1 MSLLGI
7 DIGTTGC
14 KAAAFSRDGRCL
26 SIAYRE
32 YAIVCPKP
40 GRVELD
46 SRQVLEEVWQIVAE
60 VAGQTQD
67 DPISALS
74 VSTMGEA
81 MTPVSTDGAILG
93 NCILMSDERG
103 TEYSDQLA
111 EQMGQQAFYEINTNI
126 LGRSYSLPKL
136 LWLRDNERQLYE
148 RAEKFLLWG
157 DLLVFALG
165 CEPLSSYSLANRT
178 LLFDIHKE
186 DWSERLLELTGVQ
199 RSKLARTVPSGTV
212 AGTVSDEM
220 AERLKLPKGVQV
232 VVGGHDQSCNSLG
245 AGIYEPGKAVCGIG
259 SYECITP
266 TYDHIPD
273 AATMLANGL
282 NVEHHILPGLY
293 VSFLYNQGGLLVK
306 WFRDTFASA
315 DKKVIS
321 ADEDIYDVLTAE
333 MPADPTS
340 LLVLPY
346 FEVTGPPG
354 FVTDAAGAIV
364 GLKTSTKRG
373 EILKSIME
381 SETFYFLES
390 IRALKS
396 MDIDSSEFI
405 ATGGGAKSDAWLQIK
420 ADILG
425 VPFVRLLNTECS
437 VAGAAMLAGLASG
450 VYKDPAEAV
459 GYFVKRDKVFEPDM
473 AKHRVYEEKHELY
486 RQLYPR
492 LSDLLGKL

>member
-7 DIGTTGC
+7 DVGTTGC

-26 SIAYRE
+26 AIAYRE
-32 YAIVCPKP
+32 YATIYPEP
-40 GRVELD
+40 GRAELD
-46 SRQVLEEVWQIVAE
+46 SRQVLEEVWQTVAE

-81 MTPVSTDGAILG
+81 MTPVSMDGTILG

-111 EQMGQQAFYEINTNI
+111 EQMGQQAFYEINANI

-136 LWLRDNERQLYE
+136 LWLRDNQRQLYQ

-157 DLLVFALG
+157 DLVVFALG

-178 LLFDIHKE
+178 LLFDIRKE
-186 DWSERLLELTGVQ
+186 DWSEQLLELTGVE
-199 RSKLARTVPSGTV
+199 RNKLPRTVPSGTV
-212 AGTVSDEM
+212 AGTISDEM
-220 AERLKLPKGVQV
+220 AARLTLPKGVQV
-232 VVGGHDQSCNSLG
+232 VVGGHDQSCNALG

-282 NVEHHILPGLY
+282 NVEHHILGGLY
-293 VSFLYNQGGLLVK
+293 VSFLYNQGGSLVK
-306 WFRDTFASA
+306 WFRDTFASG

-321 ADEDIYDVLTAE
+321 ADADIYDILTAE

-364 GLKTSTKRG
+364 GLKTSTRRG
-373 EILKSIME
+373 DILKSIME
-381 SETFYFLES
+381 SETFYFLEG
-390 IRALKS
+390 IRALKG
-396 MDIDSSEFI
+396 MDIDASEFI

-420 ADILG
+420 ADILA

-437 VAGAAMLAGLASG
+437 VAGAAMLAGLATG

-459 GYFVKRDKVFEPDM
+459 GYFVQRDKIFKPDM
-473 AKHRVYEEKHELY
+473 ARHEVYKERHELY

-492 LSDLLGKL
+492 LSELLAKL